1 MRHAV
6 LHNRISD
13 KMTLELKGGW
23 ELSCTGIWGKSIKS
37 RRNSESVAPEK
48 KSASALE
55 EPP

>member
-48 KSASALE
+48 KSASGLE